1 MITMLIVRRFAH
13 TLRFIAAY
21 TAANVQAAME
31 YRLSFLLQV
40 ISMAAN
46 DSIWLYFWWSY
57 FQAYPL
63 SHGWQLTDIVV
74 IWTVSACGYGI
85 STCVFGNAINLATLI
100 MTSGL
105 DAYLGMPRNVLLH
118 VCVSK
123 TDPMAWGDV
132 VFAVGAFLIFL
143 RPNPLAFALFVVLA
157 LIAALIFTSFA
168 VILCSLAFFLG
179 NTEGLASQLMGA
191 LITFSTYPMNL
202 FGGLVR
208 ILLFS
213 AIPAGFISFVPL
225 ELLHHFS
232 WQLFLALLGFMILIL
247 AFATGLFQLG
257 LRRYES
263 GNLLGMQV

>member
-1 MITMLIVRRFAH
+1 MFIVKRFAH
-13 TLRFIAAY
+13 TLRFIGAY

-40 ISMAAN
+40 VSMAAN

-57 FQAYPL
+57 FQQYPL

-74 IWTVSACGYGI
+74 IWSVSACGFGI

-100 MTSGL
+100 MNGGL

-143 RPNPLAFALFVVLA
+143 HPNPLSFALFIMLA
-157 LIAALIFTSFA
+157 LFAALIFTSFA

-208 ILLFS
+208 LLLFS
-213 AIPAGFISFVPL
+213 AIPAGFISFIPL
-225 ELLHHFS
+225 QLLHHFS
-232 WQLFLALLGFMILIL
+232 WLLFLGLLGFTALIL
-247 AFATGLFQLG
+247 AFAAGLFQLG

-263 GNLLGMQV
+263 GNLLGMQA

>member
-1 MITMLIVRRFAH
+1 MFIIKRFGR
-13 TLRFIAAY
+13 TLRFIGAY

-40 ISMAAN
+40 VSMTAN

-57 FQAYPL
+57 FQQYPL

-74 IWTVSACGYGI
+74 IWSVSACGYGI

-100 MTSGL
+100 MNGSL
-105 DAYLGMPRNVLLH
+105 DAYLLH

-132 VFAVGAFLIFL
+132 LFAVGAFLIFL
-143 RPNPLAFALFVVLA
+143 HPNPLNFALFIVLA
-157 LIAALIFTSFA
+157 LFAALIFTSFA

-208 ILLFS
+208 LLLFS
-213 AIPAGFISFVPL
+213 AIPAGFISFIPL
-225 ELLHHFS
+225 QLLHHFS
-232 WQLFLALLGFMILIL
+232 WLLFLGLLGFTALIL
-247 AFATGLFQLG
+247 ACAAGIFQLG

-263 GNLLGMQV
+263 GNLLGMQA

>member
-1 MITMLIVRRFAH
+1 MLIVRRLAH
-13 TLRFIAAY
+13 ILRFIAAY

-100 MTSGL
+100 MTGGL

-132 VFAVGAFLIFL
+132 LFAIGAFLIFL
-143 RPNPLAFALFVVLA
+143 HPNPLSFALFIVLA
-157 LIAALIFTSFA
+157 LFAALIFTSFA

-232 WQLFLALLGFMILIL
+232 WQLFLALLGFMLLIL
-247 AFATGLFQLG
+247 ACATGIFQLG

-263 GNLLGMQV
+263 GNLLGMQA